1 MTVKVAISGFGR
13 IGRLVARTIIESGR
27 DDVEIV
33 AINNRGP
40 VDTAAHLFKYD
51 SVHGRF
57 GFPVKADAEAGALDL
72 GRGPV
77 AYTRHTDPRNCEW
90 AALDVDVVMECTGKF
105 TDRDDAALH
114 LEAGARRVLVSAPS
128 KGADRTIVFG
138 VNDEMLKDDDM
149 IVSSASCTT
158 NCLAPVASVLQELC
172 GIEQGFMTTIH
183 AYTGDQPTLDA
194 NHSDLYRA
202 RAAASSLIPTKT
214 GAAKAIADVIPALKG
229 VLDGVAM
236 RAPVHNVSA
245 VDLTFTATRDVTVEE
260 INEAIRAA
268 AKGRLAGVLDYTD
281 EKLVSVDFNHDPHS
295 AVFHTDQTRVMNGRF
310 VRVLAWY
317 DNEWGFS
324 HRMADLAALMGARMR
339 AASREEAPRADAA

>member
-1 MTVKVAISGFGR
+1 MAVRVAISGFGR

-27 DDVEIV
+27 SDVELV
-33 AINNRGP
+33 AVNNRGP
-40 VDTAAHLFKYD
+40 VETAAHLFKYD

-57 GFPVKADAEAGALDL
+57 GLPVKPDAEAGVIDL

-77 AYTRHTDPRNCEW
+77 AYTRHTDPRACEW
-90 AALDVDVVMECTGKF
+90 AALDVDIVMECTGRF
-105 TDRDDAALH
+105 TARDDAALH
-114 LEAGARRVLVSAPS
+114 LEAGAKRVLVSAPS

-138 VNDEMLKDDDM
+138 VNDDMLKAEDL

-158 NCLAPVASVLQELC
+158 NCLAPVAKVLLELA

-194 NHSDLYRA
+194 THKDLYRA
-202 RAAASSLIPTKT
+202 RAAATSLIPTKT
-214 GAAKAIADVIPALKG
+214 GAAKAIGEVIPALRG

-236 RAPVHNVSA
+236 RAPVQNVSA
-245 VDLTFTATRDVTVEE
+245 VDLTYTAGRDVTVAE
-260 INEAIRAA
+260 INDAMRAA
-268 AKGRLAGVLDYTD
+268 ADGPMKNVLGYTD
-281 EKLVSVDFNHDPHS
+281 EPLVSVDFNHDPRS
-295 AVFHTDQTRVMNGRF
+295 AVFHTDQTRVLGGRF

-324 HRMADLAALMGARMR
+324 HRMTDLAAFMGAQMGRVKAQK
-339 AASREEAPRADAA
+339 AA

>member
-1 MTVKVAISGFGR
+1 MTVRVAISGFGR

-40 VDTAAHLFKYD
+40 VGNAAHLFKYD

-57 GFPVKADAEAGALDL
+57 GFDVKGDEEASTLDL

-90 AALDVDVVMECTGKF
+90 KTLDVDIVMECTGKF
-105 TDRDDAALH
+105 SDRDDAALH
-114 LEAGARRVLVSAPS
+114 LDAGAKRVLVSAPS

-138 VNDEMLKDDDM
+138 VNDEMLHADDLV
-149 IVSSASCTT
+149 VSSASCTT
-158 NCLAPVASVLQELC
+158 NCLAPVASVLTELC

-214 GAAKAIADVIPALKG
+214 GAAAAIGLVIPELKG
-229 VLDGVAM
+229 VLDGIAM

-245 VDLTFTATRDVTVEE
+245 VDMTFTSGRDVTSEE
-260 INEAIRAA
+260 INEAMRAA
-268 AKGRLAGVLDYTD
+268 ARGRLAGVLDFTD

-295 AVFHTDQTRVMNGRF
+295 AVFHTDQTRVLNNRF

-324 HRMADLAALMGARMR
+324 HRMADLAASMGVQMGLLSK
-339 AASREEAPRADAA
+339 AA

>member
-1 MTVKVAISGFGR
+1 MAVRVAISGFGR

-40 VDTAAHLFKYD
+40 VKNAAHLFKYD

-57 GFPVKADAEAGALDL
+57 GFDVKGDEAAGTLDL

-77 AYTRHTDPRNCEW
+77 AYTRCTDPRECEW
-90 AALDVDVVMECTGKF
+90 AALDVDIVMECTGKF

-114 LEAGARRVLVSAPS
+114 LEAGAKRVLVSAPS
-128 KGADRTIVFG
+128 KGADKTIVFG
-138 VNDEMLKDDDM
+138 VNDAMLSPEDL

-158 NCLAPVASVLQELC
+158 NCLAPVASVLTELC

-194 NHSDLYRA
+194 NHKDLYRA
-202 RAAASSLIPTKT
+202 RAAATSLIPTKT
-214 GAAKAIADVIPALKG
+214 GAAEAIGLVIPELSG
-229 VLDGVAM
+229 VLDGIAM

-245 VDLTFTATRDVTVEE
+245 VDMTFTSGRDVTAEE
-260 INEAIRAA
+260 INKAMRAA
-268 AKGRLAGVLDYTD
+268 ARGRL
-281 EKLVSVDFNHDPHS
+281 
-295 AVFHTDQTRVMNGRF
+295 
-310 VRVLAWY
+310 
-317 DNEWGFS
+317 
-324 HRMADLAALMGARMR
+324 
-339 AASREEAPRADAA
+339 

>member
-1 MTVKVAISGFGR
+1 MATRVAISGFGR
-13 IGRLVARTIIESGR
+13 IGRLVARTIIENDR
-27 DDVEIV
+27 ADIDLV
-33 AINNRGP
+33 AINNRGA
-40 VDTAAHLFKYD
+40 VETAAHLLKYD

-57 GFPVKADAEAGALDL
+57 PFDVKGDAEAGTLDL

-77 AYTRHTDPRNCEW
+77 AYTRHTDPRNCDW
-90 AALDVDVVMECTGKF
+90 AALDVDIVMECTGKF
-105 TDRDDAALH
+105 TDRADAALH
-114 LEAGARRVLVSAPS
+114 LEAGVKRVLVSAPA

-138 VNDEMLKDDDM
+138 VNDEMLEPGDV

-158 NCLAPVASVLQELC
+158 NCLAPVAQVLQNLV

-202 RAAASSLIPTKT
+202 RAAASSLIPTNT

-245 VDLTFTATRDVTVEE
+245 VDLTFTAGRDVTVEE
-260 INEAIRAA
+260 INAAMRAA
-268 AKGRLAGVLDYTD
+268 AKGPLKGVLSFTD

-324 HRMADLAALMGARMR
+324 HRMVDLAALMGAKMGRVAQSK
-339 AASREEAPRADAA
+339 AA